1 MNYTVTINGIPVEAH
16 FSEHAVDE
24 IFLPLLKKLMEL
36 QRQKQRRI
44 LMLLAAPPGAGKST
58 LLSFLEKLSHERE
71 DLMPVQI
78 IGMDGFHRRQEYL
91 LNHQV
96 NRDGMDIPMV
106 RIKGAPVTFD
116 LEKLIARVKDVADG
130 KICGWPIY
138 DRLLHNPV
146 EDAILIDKDIV
157 ILEGNYLLLDEGG
170 WRDISDFADY
180 TVFVRAEEDQLRKRL
195 IDRRMKTGVEEKAS
209 VEFVDFSDMPNVRLC
224 LAHSKKAD
232 LVLGIDCDGDYYVI
246 DESK

>member
-1 MNYTVTINGIPVEAH
+1 MDYTVTINGIPVEAH
-16 FSEHAVDE
+16 FSEHAVNE
-24 IFLPLLKKLMEL
+24 IFVPLLKKLMEL
-36 QRQKQRRI
+36 QIEKQRRI

-58 LLSFLEKLSHERE
+58 LLSFLEKLSYERE
-71 DLMPVQI
+71 DLVPVQI
-78 IGMDGFHRRQEYL
+78 IGMDGFHKRQEYL
-91 LNHQV
+91 MSHHV
-96 NRDGMDIPMV
+96 NRDGMDISMV

-116 LEKLIARVKDVADG
+116 LDKLKDRVKDVADG

-157 ILEGNYLLLDEGG
+157 ILEGNYLLLDEDG
-170 WRDISDFADY
+170 WKDISDYADY
-180 TVFVRAEEDQLRKRL
+180 SVFVSAEEDQLRKRL
-195 IDRRMKTGVEEKAS
+195 IDRRIKTGVEEKAS

-224 LAHSKKAD
+224 LEHSKKAD
-232 LVLGIDCDGDYYVI
+232 LMLGIDCDGDYYVM